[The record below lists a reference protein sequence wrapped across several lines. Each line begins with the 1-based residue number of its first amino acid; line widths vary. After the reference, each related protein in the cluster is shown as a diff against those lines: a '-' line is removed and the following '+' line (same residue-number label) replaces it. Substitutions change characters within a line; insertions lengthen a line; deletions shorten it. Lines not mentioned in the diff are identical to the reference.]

1 VTAQSRA
8 FEALDWLDGLVDDL
22 PVAPAHAALF
32 RLQLEEGRREASAHP
47 LPAADLSHLAHAAV
61 AGEPGPA
68 PLTGA
73 CLCVFLGAD
82 LFDNVVDDE
91 LPEEWLEAGPVAAT
105 LTAVTFLALVW
116 KALGRLGEHGAP
128 AERIGALVELFA
140 DRLLQLSS
148 GEHADLAGPAS
159 PTAEQALAIA
169 EAKSGIQFALYTRAG
184 ALLAG
189 ATPEQ
194 ADAYAEYGAALGTG
208 SQLMSDL
215 ADVCQGP
222 PSDDLRNGS
231 LTLPVIHAL
240 GAAHGDALEHLLPAA
255 RTSEDAQAEVRAA
268 LIGAGSP
275 AYVGEMAGE
284 QRRRAL
290 AALER
295 SGARDPAAAELRQL
309 VDTALEAELVGRC
322 EGSSE
327 RLAEELRLQA
337 GAR

>member
-1 VTAQSRA
+1 VTPQPRA

-32 RLQLEEGRREASAHP
+32 RLQIEEGRREARAHP

-116 KALGRLGEHGAP
+116 KALGRLGEHGAAP
-128 AERIGALVELFA
+128 ERIGALVELFA

-148 GEHADLAGPAS
+148 GEHADLAGPVS

-169 EAKSGIQFALYTRAG
+169 EAKSGTQFALYTRAG

-189 ATPEQ
+189 ATPVQ
-194 ADAYAEYGAALGTG
+194 TDAYAEYGAALGTG

-222 PSDDLRNGS
+222 PSDDLRTGA
-231 LTLPVIHAL
+231 LTLPLIHAL
-240 GAAHGDALEHLLPAA
+240 GAPHGDALEELLPAA
-255 RTSEDAQAEVRAA
+255 RTSEDAQEKVRAA

-309 VDTALEAELVGRC
+309 VDTALEVELVDSC
-322 EGSSE
+322 AGSSE
-327 RLAEELRLQA
+327 RLAEALRLQA

>member
-1 VTAQSRA
+1 MTAHPRA
-8 FEALDWLDGLVDDL
+8 FDALDWLDGLVDDL
-22 PVAPAHAALF
+22 PVAPSHAALF
-32 RLQLEEGRREASAHP
+32 RLQIEEGRREARAHP
-47 LPAADLSHLAHAAV
+47 LPAADLSDLAHAAV
-61 AGEPGPA
+61 AGEPGPP

-140 DRLLQLSS
+140 DHLLQLSS

-169 EAKSGIQFALYTRAG
+169 EAKSGTQFALYTRAG
-184 ALLAG
+184 AMLAG

-194 ADAYAEYGAALGTG
+194 AVAYAEYGSALGTG

-215 ADVCQGP
+215 ADICQGP
-222 PSDDLRNGS
+222 PSDDLRNGA
-231 LTLPVIHAL
+231 LTLPVVHAL
-240 GAAHGDALEHLLPAA
+240 GEPHSDPLEELLPAA
-255 RTSEDAQAEVRAA
+255 RTSEEAQAAVRAA
-268 LIGAGSP
+268 LVRAGSP
-275 AYVGEMAGE
+275 AYVGEVAGE

-290 AALER
+290 DALNR
-295 SGARDPAAAELRQL
+295 AGAIDPAAAEMRRL
-309 VDTALEAELVGRC
+309 VDTALEVDLVGRC
-322 EGSSE
+322 AGSSE
-327 RLAEELRLQA
+327 LIAEELRLLPRA
-337 GAR
+337 